1 MLEHSHNLSSSGQSD
16 NQVIKYL
23 TQEKFRL
30 NLPFIL
36 THDKLLV
43 IGMPYLKTENWLADS
58 KTEAVRLL
66 DVWDSAGILY
76 LKIQNLTTL
85 KVDILS
91 WNLEFKDGF
100 WLWCLTDLHT
110 ASQS

>member
-23 TQEKFRL
+23 TPDKVRL

-36 THDKLLV
+36 THDKLLI
-43 IGMPYLKTENWLADS
+43 IGIPYMKTEYWLADS

-66 DVWDSAGILY
+66 DVWDSDGIVY
-76 LKIQNLTTL
+76 LKVQNLVTGKIDTL
-85 KVDILS
+85 T
-91 WNLEFKDGF
+91 WNLEYTGGF
-100 WLWCLTDLHT
+100 WLWSL
-110 ASQS
+110 AV